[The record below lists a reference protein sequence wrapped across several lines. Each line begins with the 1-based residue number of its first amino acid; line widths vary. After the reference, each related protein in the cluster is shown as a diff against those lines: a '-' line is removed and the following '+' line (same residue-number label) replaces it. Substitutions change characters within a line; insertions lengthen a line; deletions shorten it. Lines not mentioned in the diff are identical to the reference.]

1 MLCFLSTNLI
11 QQNLVVALTQK
22 REDGFCHSSKRNRN
36 RQIHKNEKLKRLGP
50 QNKIGK
56 QKEKQ
61 LHHQFN
67 DLLNSGH
74 FVGIGCVMEEQAPP
88 TE

>member
-1 MLCFLSTNLI
+1 M
-11 QQNLVVALTQK
+11 QQNLVAALTQK
-22 REDGFCHSSKRNRN
+22 REGTFRHSAKRYRN

-50 QNKIGK
+50 QNKTGK
-56 QKEKQ
+56 QKEKH

-67 DLLNSGH
+67 DLLNGGH

-88 TE
+88 RE